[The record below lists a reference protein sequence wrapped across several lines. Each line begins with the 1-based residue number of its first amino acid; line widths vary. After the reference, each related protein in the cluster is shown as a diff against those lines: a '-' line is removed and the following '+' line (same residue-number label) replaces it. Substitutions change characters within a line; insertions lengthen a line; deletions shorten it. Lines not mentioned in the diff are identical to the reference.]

1 MEKKLW
7 KLIANIPGIAGRPG
21 WSEYFLVR
29 EVDEQNAIVA
39 LLSARND
46 LQSAATI
53 ELRGQADQTFIEWV
67 QPDQDVFQIM
77 VVS

>member
-7 KLIANIPGIAGRPG
+7 KLIANIPGIAGGPG
-21 WSEYFLVR
+21 WREYFLVR

-53 ELRGQADQTFIEWV
+53 ELRGQADQAFIEWV
-67 QPDQDVFQIM
+67 QPDRDVFQIM